1 MSSVSVFDRLDRQ
14 GGQFGGQLG
23 PVDPR
28 SVLVSFLDSDGD
40 ASCHALMSGVN
51 PQEALI
57 SICKFIISSRAVWLQ
72 NSGSRALP
80 VKFIRE
86 ISSVDELRFTG
97 NRVAF
102 VKTPAR
108 SFIIVVADNS
118 GTIALYERYV
128 QAAVGNVEPLLLDP
142 EWILQKK
149 VPGIAGSGPVQDM
162 ATTTEE
168 TGGERGRRQC
178 EDDEDTGDAVKE
190 AAVASNA
197 NCHDE
202 EKKTQ

>member
-1 MSSVSVFDRLDRQ
+1 MSSSSVFDRLDRQ
-14 GGQFGGQLG
+14 SGQFGGQLG

-57 SICKFIISSRAVWLQ
+57 SICKFIISSRAVWIR

-86 ISSVDELRFTG
+86 MSSVDELRFTG

-102 VKTPAR
+102 AKTPAR
-108 SFIIVVADNS
+108 SFIIAVADNS
-118 GTIALYERYV
+118 GTVALYERYA
-128 QAAVGNVEPLLLDP
+128 QSAVGNTEPLLLDP
-142 EWILQKK
+142 EWILQKR
-149 VPGIAGSGPVQDM
+149 VPGIVGSGPVEDKM
-162 ATTTEE
+162 PTEE
-168 TGGERGRRQC
+168 TKGERGQRQFS
-178 EDDEDTGDAVKE
+178 DDDDTDEAAEE
-190 AAVASNA
+190 AAVTSNA
-197 NCHDE
+197 ISHDE